1 MERGFEQF
9 FIFALVLFAALVDL
23 IVRSVRSKTRRDQ
36 RADVAGV
43 EEAGVDEELVLLA
56 EADTELSEE
65 EPAEPRLPPPPLPSP
80 GSSPPMAVRPRRRH
94 RARRWL
100 KHPLDA
106 RRGIVMMTI
115 LGPCRGL
122 QPPDSDAL
130 HSH

>member
-1 MERGFEQF
+1 MERFEQL
-9 FIFALVLFAALVDL
+9 FILAVVVFAALVDL
-23 IVRSVRSKTRRDQ
+23 IVRSVRRKTRKDQ

-43 EEAGVDEELVLLA
+43 DEELVFV
-56 EADTELSEE
+56 EGVDSELSEE
-65 EPAEPRLPPPPLPSP
+65 GPAERQLPPPPLPSP
-80 GSSPPMAVRPRRRH
+80 RFSQQMAVRPRRRH

-122 QPPDSDAL
+122 QPPDSDAF

>member
-36 RADVAGV
+36 PADVAGV
-43 EEAGVDEELVLLA
+43 EEAGVDEELVMLE
-56 EADTELSEE
+56 EADTELPEE

-80 GSSPPMAVRPRRRH
+80 RFSQPMEVRPRRRH

-122 QPPDSDAL
+122 QPPDSDAS